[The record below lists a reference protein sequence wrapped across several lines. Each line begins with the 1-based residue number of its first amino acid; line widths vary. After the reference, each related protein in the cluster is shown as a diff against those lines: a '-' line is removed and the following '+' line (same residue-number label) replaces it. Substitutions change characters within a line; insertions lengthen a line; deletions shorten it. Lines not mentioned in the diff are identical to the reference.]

1 VLRTLSIKNYA
12 LIERLEVEFGPGLN
26 VITGE
31 TGAGKSIIVGALGLI
46 LGERADTTAVRAGA
60 DKAVVEGIFTAPG
73 DRKVAEL
80 LARNGIEAGEELILR
95 RDLGAKGQSRAFI
108 NDTPATI
115 AVLREIGNLL
125 VDIHGQHDHQSL
137 LRVES
142 HREMLDDFG
151 RLGSLAGEF
160 RTAYDE
166 AAAARTALLEL
177 RAREEELRERR
188 SLVEFQLSEID
199 EVGPEAGEEDRLE
212 QELTILEN
220 SEKLFAATER
230 LYAAL
235 YEGENAVHD
244 RLVLARNELED
255 LAEIDP
261 SFTAARDEAASAS
274 AIIDEL
280 AKFIQSYNSRVEY
293 NPERL
298 EEIRDR
304 LGALTLLRK
313 KYGGSLDAV
322 VSRRAVLAE
331 ELALAEN
338 FDAETGRAE
347 IRLKE
352 CVARASAIAQRLSQK
367 RRETGKQIGS
377 AIIGQLV
384 DLGMP
389 HASFETSVE
398 TREAGENGSLVRLGR
413 TWYEASVHG
422 MDFVEFH
429 VSANRGEEPKP
440 LAKVAS
446 GGEISRIMLAMK
458 MILAKSD
465 RLPLLIF
472 DEIDSGVSGR
482 VARAVGESMKKL
494 SQYHQIISI
503 THLPQIAGCADA
515 HYVVL
520 KSEEGKRT
528 LTSMTRLDP
537 EGRVREVAKLMSG
550 VEITGAALKSA
561 RELIDTA
568 DQPSKG
574 KKA

>member
-12 LIERLEVEFGPGLN
+12 LIEALEVEFGPGLN

-31 TGAGKSIIVGALGLI
+31 TGAGKSIVVGALGLL
-46 LGERADTTAVRAGA
+46 LGDRADSTSVRAGSE
-60 DKAVVEGIFTAPG
+60 KAIVEGIFTTPG
-73 DRKVAEL
+73 DRKVAAL
-80 LARNGIEAGEELILR
+80 LARHEIEAGEELILR
-95 RDLGAKGQSRAFI
+95 RELGAKGQSRAFI

-115 AVLREIGNLL
+115 AVLREVGDLL

-142 HREMLDDFG
+142 HRVMLDDYG
-151 RLGSLAGEF
+151 RLGSLAAEFAALYGE
-160 RTAYDE
+160 AV
-166 AAAARTALLEL
+166 AAKKALLEL

-199 EVGPEAGEEDRLE
+199 AVGPVAGEEERLE

-230 LYAAL
+230 LYSAL

-255 LAEIDP
+255 LARIDA
-261 SFTAARDEAASAS
+261 SFGPAGEEAASAA
-274 AIIDEL
+274 AIVDEL
-280 AKFIQSYNSRVEY
+280 AKFIQSYNSRIEY

-322 VSRRAVLAE
+322 VARRDALAAELTLADNFEAETARADALLAE
-331 ELALAEN
+331 
-338 FDAETGRAE
+338 
-347 IRLKE
+347 
-352 CVARASAIAQRLSQK
+352 CVSRASAVAQRLSQK
-367 RRETGKQIGS
+367 RRDTGKQIGA
-377 AIIGQLV
+377 AIVEQLGE
-384 DLGMP
+384 LGMP
-389 HASFETSVE
+389 NSSFETSIA
-398 TREAGENGSLVRLGR
+398 TREAAAEGSLVRLGR
-413 TWYEASVHG
+413 TWYEATEHG
-422 MDFVEFH
+422 IDSVEFH
-429 VSANRGEEPKP
+429 VSANKGEDPKP

-515 HYVVL
+515 HYVVH
-520 KSEEGKRT
+520 KSEERKRT
-528 LTSMTRLDP
+528 VTSMKKLDAD
-537 EGRVREVAKLMSG
+537 GRVREVAALMSG
-550 VEITGAALKSA
+550 AEVTGAALESA
-561 RELIDTA
+561 RELIDAPRARTV
-568 DQPSKG
+568 
-574 KKA
+574 KK